1 MKPLFSHFLL
11 GILGVC
17 QISLASA
24 DTGVAKRPQLKL
36 CTATA
41 GNIYHQIGSKIARH
55 MHGAVDVDV
64 VETKGSWENLET
76 MSAMRPRCDA
86 ILAQEDAVLLHQFQN
101 PESKMAMER
110 VTSVF
115 EEKLHILCNRKV
127 RQQDLSEIKAGDV
140 EILTNDYGSGSYIT
154 WRMLMKL
161 NKKYRRFGSEERGL
175 DGALLRLLDNDRPTC
190 LFFVAGLNGRTLKR
204 AENNFSDRL
213 KLISLTDES
222 LTVSNG
228 RLKKPLYKTSL
239 IPASAY
245 PKLSKVDVKTLAVN
259 AVFFVSTRWKDGH
272 PDGFKALNNSL
283 LDLMVKPNG
292 QDQKKAKAA
301 E

>member
-36 CTATA
+36 CATTA
-41 GNIYHQIGSKIARH
+41 GNVTRLVQRLPDTCTGRSMWMLSKQRLL
-55 MHGAVDVDV
+55 
-64 VETKGSWENLET
+64 ENLET

-175 DGALLRLLDNDRPTC
+175 DGALLRLLDNDR
-190 LFFVAGLNGRTLKR
+190 
-204 AENNFSDRL
+204 
-213 KLISLTDES
+213 
-222 LTVSNG
+222 SN
-228 RLKKPLYKTSL
+228 
-239 IPASAY
+239 
-245 PKLSKVDVKTLAVN
+245 
-259 AVFFVSTRWKDGH
+259 
-272 PDGFKALNNSL
+272 L
-283 LDLMVKPNG
+283 LVLRCG
-292 QDQKKAKAA
+292 AQWSYL
-301 E
+301 ETG